1 MFLAG
6 FIQISQDFFWFFD
19 RLPNGE
25 REGEVIPRDIQEKL
39 DKIKE
44 NFHDLEGTI
53 RQQRLYLNSL
63 SAPLVSK
70 TAAETERES
79 LAERE

>member
-1 MFLAG
+1 M
-6 FIQISQDFFWFFD
+6 
-19 RLPNGE
+19 PNGE
-25 REGEVIPRDIQEKL
+25 RESEAIPRDIQEKL

-63 SAPLVSK
+63 SVPLVSN
-70 TAAETERES
+70 S
-79 LAERE
+79 VAEREGYSPK

>member
-1 MFLAG
+1 M
-6 FIQISQDFFWFFD
+6 
-19 RLPNGE
+19 
-25 REGEVIPRDIQEKL
+25 

-63 SAPLVSK
+63 SVPLVSN
-70 TAAETERES
+70 TFVERES
-79 LAERE
+79 LAEREGILTKVDEQTNMLNNKQNKQKDGMGKTPLLPPSSK

>member
-1 MFLAG
+1 MGWLY
-6 FIQISQDFFWFFD
+6 IDFFSLYG

-25 REGEVIPRDIQEKL
+25 RESEIIPLDIQEKL

-63 SAPLVSK
+63 SVPLVSK
-70 TAAETERES
+70 TVA
-79 LAERE
+79 